1 MIEARRGQIVVI
13 KNPKFSKMEGV
24 IEAAQEDRLKI
35 YYPKEYESLA
45 WALSVGDELL
55 VDVHTPFGVRHMN
68 SMVISTPSEDG
79 ELVIEN
85 ATAFKISQKREF
97 VRATAEFSFFVK
109 KDDKLIRANCV
120 DISAGG
126 IKFIPDEKIFS
137 EGDEIEVKF
146 LSDEFEKDINIKA
159 VIISMK
165 ADNAVALYTDISE
178 YNRDKI
184 AKFCIKV
191 LDERD

>member
-13 KNPKFSKMEGV
+13 KNPKFSKMEGI

-35 YYPKEYESLA
+35 YYPKEYEGMA

-68 SMVISTPSEDG
+68 SMVISTPLEDG

-85 ATAFKISQKREF
+85 ASAFQIPQKREF
-97 VRATAEFSFFVK
+97 VRSAVEFNFFIK
-109 KDDKLIRANCV
+109 KEDSLIRARCV

-126 IKFIPDEKIFS
+126 IKFTPDENIFC
-137 EGDEIEVKF
+137 EGDGVEIKF
-146 LSDEFEKDINIKA
+146 LSDEFEKDINVKA
-159 VIISMK
+159 VIISVK
-165 ADNAVALYTDISE
+165 VNNAVALYTDINE
-178 YNRDKI
+178 FDRDKI

>member
-85 ATAFKISQKREF
+85 AAAFELPKNREY
-97 VRATAEFSFFVK
+97 VRAAVEFSFFVK
-109 KDDKLIRANCV
+109 KDDSLIRANCI

-126 IKFIPDEKIFS
+126 IKFAPEENILAQ
-137 EGDEIEVKF
+137 GDEIEIKF
-146 LSDEFEKDINIKA
+146 LSEEFEKDINLKA
-159 VIISMK
+159 LVLNVKNSF
-165 ADNAVALYTDISE
+165 AVACYSDVNE
-178 YNRDKI
+178 FDRDKI